1 MGGLPRRGPLDA
13 AEWGLHQ
20 PRGAEGFSGALR
32 KLTQKSP
39 SNFMTPREVPVKVSV
54 KQLLDVGGGKLGW
67 REAGVG
73 GRGAGLGAGGHC
85 RQGGA

>member
-67 REAGVG
+67 R